1 VQPGAGSLFKPLA
14 HGPAAVIKLIRLSE
28 KSKEIMT
35 SEKENKGDAFL
46 SGIKILDLA
55 DQKASFGTKL
65 LADLGARVIKIE
77 KPGGDPARKTARNGR
92 KSSPSR
98 PSPSFYYHNTNK
110 LGITLNLEH
119 PKGKELLFRLV
130 KRNDVVVETFSPGYL
145 QKQGLGFDRLTEANP
160 GIILVSVTGY
170 GQSGP
175 KKDYKTCD
183 LVAAA
188 SGGQMYVT
196 GAPDSYPLQQYGEQS
211 YLAASLFA
219 AVAILIAVRR
229 QRRGGKG
236 QHIDIALQEAVLS
249 TLEHIVLQYFSDH
262 VTPKRQGKMHWN
274 HLFHILPCQ
283 DGFIQLTLF
292 EQWETLVEW
301 MDSEGMAADLTAK
314 KWRDNEY
321 RLKHLDHIITVLESW
336 TKTHKTAELFKLGQL
351 MQFPWAPVQSPTQI
365 LSCPQLKAR
374 DFFTNI
380 KHPDITRPLRY
391 PKIPFKFN
399 ESLPA
404 SAKRAPLVAEDNR
417 TIYCQ
422 ELGISERELKRLL
435 SEGVI

>member
-1 VQPGAGSLFKPLA
+1 MKPARQNMRATL
-14 HGPAAVIKLIRLSE
+14 
-28 KSKEIMT
+28 
-35 SEKENKGDAFL
+35 L

-65 LADLGARVIKIE
+65 LADMGARVIKIE
-77 KPGGDPARKTARNGR
+77 KPLGDPARKTANSSR
-92 KSSPSR
+92 KSPPFRSGF
-98 PSPSFYYHNTNK
+98 SFYYHNTNK

-119 PKGKELLFRLV
+119 PTGKDLFLRLV
-130 KRNDVVVETFSPGYL
+130 KKNDVVVETFPPGYL
-145 QKQGLGFDRLTEANP
+145 QKQGLGFERLREAKP
-160 GIILVSVTGY
+160 DIILASVTGY

-211 YLAASLFA
+211 YMAASLFT
-219 AVAILIAVRR
+219 AVAILITVRR
-229 QRRGGKG
+229 QRRSGKG
-236 QHIDIALQEAVLS
+236 EHIDISLQEAVLS
-249 TLEHIVLQYFSDH
+249 TLEHIALQYFYDH
-262 VTPKRQGKMHWN
+262 VTPKRQGKLHWN
-274 HLFHILPCQ
+274 HFFYILPCQ

-321 RLKHLDHIITVLESW
+321 RLKHLDHIITVLKNW
-336 TKTHKTAELFKLGQL
+336 TKTHTTDELFKLGQL

-374 DFFTNI
+374 DFFMDIT
-380 KHPDITRPLRY
+380 HPDFTRPLRY
-391 PKIPFKFN
+391 PRIPLKFS
-399 ESLPA
+399 EPLRDPD
-404 SAKRAPLVAEDNR
+404 KRAPLAAEDNR

-422 ELGISERELKRLL
+422 ELGISEGEFKRLS